1 MAAHVA
7 QQKIQDSLAKVAE
20 VNRKPVDEAAVRLDS
35 LKRDSASRLAA
46 AGNFAEAGIGT
57 EKLTTVENNLMKVV
71 FTNKGGIVKSVVLKN
86 YRSMDSS
93 LVELSGGKTDILGY
107 TINTAPNQ
115 ASETSQLYFSDPQ
128 ISKTDSGEQVVYR
141 LIDASGQGITHE
153 FNIKNDNYLINWNI
167 GINNPQF
174 LLTQNALNLHWKVQ
188 MHQQQLSHVYESQ
201 QSRLAY
207 FIRNDGYDY
216 NSAASGAK
224 EDFKK
229 PLNWLSFKQ
238 QFFNTTIIANN
249 GFNSGS
255 AEMTLL
261 SDTSKELFAANASL
275 KMEVSSAASASI
287 PLQLYYGPNDY
298 NVLKQYN
305 EGLENIVDYGSGVF
319 SFVKY
324 INRFIILPVF
334 NFLASL
340 IGHYGWVIALLTL
353 FIRLVTAPLTYKS
366 YLSGAKMRVLRPEL
380 DGLKKKFGDD
390 KQGFAMEQM
399 KLFKEAGVNP
409 LGGCMPSLLQIP
421 IFFALYSFF
430 SSNIDLRG
438 QSFLWAKDLSSYDVI
453 TTLPFSIPFGFGD
466 HVSLFTLTA
475 VITSFL
481 ISFYNMSMTPTQDNP
496 AMKYMPYIFPFVLL
510 FVFNRLPSALTW
522 YYTVSNII
530 TLGIQ
535 FVIQNY
541 ILDHE
546 KILAQI
552 EAKRKEPKKVNK
564 FQERYT
570 QMMEQQK
577 KLQEMKSKAEK
588 TAKKK

>member
-20 VNRKPVDEAAVRLDS
+20 ANRKPVDEAAVRLDS
-35 LKRDSASRLAA
+35 LKRDSVSRLAA

-57 EKLTTVENNLMKVV
+57 EKLTTVENNLMKVI

-128 ISKTDSGEQVVYR
+128 ISKTDSGEQVIYR

-298 NVLKQYN
+298 NILKQYN